1 MHWTTPAQPPRR
13 LCDVHAARARSRTP
27 PTRYL
32 HQSEAGHSIR
42 TPVSRFQ
49 QLMISVVP
57 SLTPRERAA
66 LKGRAHAL
74 EPIVQV
80 GQAGLTDAV
89 VAETDRALAAHELIK
104 VRVGGADREERAALV
119 DALAAR
125 TDAAVVQSVG
135 KIVVLWRPRAE
146 HEDE

>member
-1 MHWTTPAQPPRR
+1 M
-13 LCDVHAARARSRTP
+13 
-27 PTRYL
+27 
-32 HQSEAGHSIR
+32 
-42 TPVSRFQ
+42 PV
-49 QLMISVVP
+49 QLS
-57 SLTPRERAA
+57 PRERSA

-74 EPIVQV
+74 EPVVQV

-119 DALAAR
+119 DALATR

-146 HEDE
+146 FEDE